1 MKNISIHSLI
11 GLTVLCM
18 SSCTDDY
25 TDWATPQANEQEAA
39 ITLPD
44 FSASKVDD
52 INLSNPGSSIKLFT
66 LSNATLPEGYTLG
79 NVRVELSTEKGK
91 AGELESNTDGMI
103 DSLTIQKLVVE
114 TYGKRPIA
122 RPFIA
127 QVYANAIKDG
137 QALLV
142 NAGSFD
148 VNFTPA
154 APFIDTGYY
163 LVGDMFTIKNDKDE
177 TSVNGWSADGMVGFS
192 HSGTDVYED
201 SKFSIVFT
209 TTADNQCWKIIPK
222 TNTEGEFWGAGVLG
236 TVTDGDTATEG
247 TLTTNNPQAGMITQ
261 AGMYRMTL
269 DMMEY
274 TYTLE
279 ELGFAPYIYEIGN
292 NTSWSGTCPLA
303 GINFDGKYR
312 GFAYLNGEFKYKPN
326 PEKDNWTGD
335 WEKVSGDALAGTL
348 DENGAGNIDAPE
360 AGFYMMTLDMMEYT
374 YTLEE
379 LGFAPYIYEIGN
391 NTSWSGT
398 CPLAGINFDGK
409 YRGFAYLNGEFK
421 YKPNPEKDNW
431 TGDWEK
437 VSGDALAGTL
447 DENGAGNID
456 APEAGFY
463 MMEVDLTAMTYK
475 HTLISTLGVIGSATP
490 SGWDADTDMTY
501 NEEDGSWNLTTNLT
515 DGEIKIRAN
524 NDWDI
529 NWGGSIAEPTFNA
542 GNIAVTAGNY
552 TIRFIPQCDGMNL
565 LTLTKN

>member
-247 TLTTNNPQAGMITQ
+247 TLTTKQSTSRHDNPS
-261 AGMYRMTL
+261 RH
-269 DMMEY
+269 
-274 TYTLE
+274 
-279 ELGFAPYIYEIGN
+279 
-292 NTSWSGTCPLA
+292 
-303 GINFDGKYR
+303 
-312 GFAYLNGEFKYKPN
+312 
-326 PEKDNWTGD
+326 
-335 WEKVSGDALAGTL
+335 V
-348 DENGAGNIDAPE
+348 
-360 AGFYMMTLDMMEYT
+360 
-374 YTLEE
+374 
-379 LGFAPYIYEIGN
+379 
-391 NTSWSGT
+391 
-398 CPLAGINFDGK
+398 
-409 YRGFAYLNGEFK
+409 
-421 YKPNPEKDNW
+421 
-431 TGDWEK
+431 
-437 VSGDALAGTL
+437 
-447 DENGAGNID
+447 
-456 APEAGFY
+456 
-463 MMEVDLTAMTYK
+463 
-475 HTLISTLGVIGSATP
+475 
-490 SGWDADTDMTY
+490 
-501 NEEDGSWNLTTNLT
+501 
-515 DGEIKIRAN
+515 
-524 NDWDI
+524 
-529 NWGGSIAEPTFNA
+529 
-542 GNIAVTAGNY
+542 
-552 TIRFIPQCDGMNL
+552 
-565 LTLTKN
+565 

>member
-360 AGFYMMTLDMMEYT
+360 AGFYMM
-374 YTLEE
+374 
-379 LGFAPYIYEIGN
+379 
-391 NTSWSGT
+391 
-398 CPLAGINFDGK
+398 
-409 YRGFAYLNGEFK
+409 
-421 YKPNPEKDNW
+421 
-431 TGDWEK
+431 
-437 VSGDALAGTL
+437 
-447 DENGAGNID
+447 
-456 APEAGFY
+456 
-463 MMEVDLTAMTYK
+463 EVDLTAMTYK
-475 HTLISTLGVIGSATP
+475 HTPVS
-490 SGWDADTDMTY
+490 
-501 NEEDGSWNLTTNLT
+501 
-515 DGEIKIRAN
+515 
-524 NDWDI
+524 
-529 NWGGSIAEPTFNA
+529 
-542 GNIAVTAGNY
+542 Y
-552 TIRFIPQCDGMNL
+552 TH
-565 LTLTKN
+565 LTLPTTSRV